1 MTDSTSSGRLQTRL
15 LLIGILTLGFMAR
28 AATVKSPVFDFHSW
42 RQADTASIARNF
54 LREDFNPLHPQVD
67 SRGEQAVGYVETG
80 FEIHAFLTAALAKVA
95 GFSTSLGRLVSVLSF
110 PLSALLL
117 WAFLRDRY
125 GQPAA
130 VTGTAIYAVGL
141 PLSMYADRAIL
152 NEPLLVL
159 LTFASFRSA
168 QLYLRDG
175 RPPAL
180 AGLFVAMALIAVV
193 KPTYLIAGAFV
204 AGLFVERHGGRGLA
218 RWELWAVGA
227 VTVGAGVAWFQH
239 ARTLHAITGL
249 SFGLTDKLFDAELL
263 FSGAFV
269 SKIVVRIVKDVLGPV
284 GVAGAIYGVIV
295 ARQSGRWAELVGLA
309 AFLVYLGAVTTGN
322 FAHNYYQ
329 LPIVPPAICA
339 MALGLTTAV
348 ERIGQRR
355 SWTSDRLIAGVAAVV
370 WLAALTTFIRAASAH
385 SWYEVDYDRVHI
397 CEELVRTV
405 PPGRRLAFLHY
416 GSPDLLFCSD
426 RKGWILQD
434 IEVQPARLAELLDK
448 NAVIVVE
455 TRFPETVRMLEQIGT
470 PVTST
475 PAFVA
480 YGRKR

>member
-1 MTDSTSSGRLQTRL
+1 MTESPNPGRLQTRL

-54 LREDFNPLHPQVD
+54 VREDFNPLHPQVD
-67 SRGEQAVGYVETG
+67 FRGEQAVGYVETG
-80 FEIHAFLTAALAKVA
+80 FEAHAFIVATLAKVV
-95 GFSTSLGRLVSVLSF
+95 GFSTDLGRMVSVLSF
-110 PLSALLL
+110 PLSGLLL
-117 WAFLRDRY
+117 FAFLRDRY
-125 GQPAA
+125 GQAAA

-141 PLSMYADRAIL
+141 PLTMYVDRAIL
-152 NEPLLVL
+152 NEPLLTL

-168 QLYLRDG
+168 QVYLRDG
-175 RPPAL
+175 RAGAL
-180 AGLFVAMALIAVV
+180 AGLFLSMALIAIV

-204 AGLFVERHGGRGLA
+204 AGLFIERHGGRGLV
-218 RWELWAVGA
+218 RWELWAVGVA
-227 VTVGAGVAWFQH
+227 AIGAGVAWFQH
-239 ARTLHAITGL
+239 ARTLQAITGL
-249 SFGLTDKLFDAELL
+249 SFGLTDKLFDAQLL

-269 SKIVVRIVKDVLGPV
+269 SKIVVRLVKDVLGPLGMA
-284 GVAGAIYGVIV
+284 GVIYGAIV
-295 ARQSGRWAELVGLA
+295 ARQSGRWAELLGLA
-309 AFLVYLGAVTTGN
+309 AFLVYLGVVTTGN

-339 MALGLTTAV
+339 MALGIVTAV
-348 ERIGQRR
+348 ERMGQRR
-355 SWTSDRLIAGVAAVV
+355 HWTSDRVIAGLATVV

-385 SWYEVDYDRVHI
+385 SWYEVDYGRVHI

-405 PPGRRLAFLHY
+405 PPEQRLAFLHY

-426 RKGWILQD
+426 RKGWLLQD
-434 IEVQPARLAELLDK
+434 SEVDAKRLADLLDK

-455 TRFPETVRMLEQIGT
+455 TRFSETVRLLERLGT

-480 YGRKR
+480 FGKKR